1 MRYWDYLGLDAHN
14 IALLER
20 SVYSVPY
27 LIYLPLSLF
36 GLIFLIRKKGY
47 WTLTFLKDTVV
58 VYWLPHVFL
67 IGRVRMRMCTEFI
80 LIILAAMFISQV
92 LRWIHLKNGNGI
104 KSTLDLSADTA
115 IS

>member
-1 MRYWDYLGLDAHN
+1 
-14 IALLER
+14 
-20 SVYSVPY
+20 
-27 LIYLPLSLF
+27 
-36 GLIFLIRKKGY
+36 
-47 WTLTFLKDTVV
+47 
-58 VYWLPHVFL
+58 
-67 IGRVRMRMCTEFI
+67 MRMCTEFI